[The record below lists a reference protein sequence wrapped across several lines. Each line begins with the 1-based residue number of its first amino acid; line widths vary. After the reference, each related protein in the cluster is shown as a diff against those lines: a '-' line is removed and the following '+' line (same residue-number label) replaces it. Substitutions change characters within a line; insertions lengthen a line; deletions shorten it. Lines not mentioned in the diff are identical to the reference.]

1 VTSNIAVNIDGFFST
16 RMSRLLTPASV
27 VAAPTGTTA
36 PFSAM
41 SGPVTVT
48 SLLSA
53 GAPAPSAFISSG
65 MVLAAKAAV
74 L

>member
-1 VTSNIAVNIDGFFST
+1 M
-16 RMSRLLTPASV
+16 RLTPGSV

-41 SGPVTVT
+41 SVPVMLT

-53 GAPAPSAFISSG
+53 GAAAPSAFITSAR
-65 MVLAAKAAV
+65 VLASNAA
-74 L
+74 LG